1 MTTVPEIAA
10 GVTVE
15 FLIFAF
21 ALGILYRLYGRI
33 LPTPQRVIVRA
44 FEKGVIL
51 RGAKV
56 ERVVG
61 PGAYW
66 ISPKSLLALCDMRP
80 KPFQVQGQDLIA
92 ADHARLRVSL
102 GGEYR
107 IVDPARFICENSDS
121 YGAFFL
127 ELRQSLRVAATE
139 LSNDS
144 ILGSQSPLTVRV
156 RDLLVPRAAQLGLEL
171 TRLDVW
177 EVVLVGWPHPA

>member
-1 MTTVPEIAA
+1 MATAPEIAA
-10 GVTVE
+10 GITVE
-15 FLIFAF
+15 ALIFAF
-21 ALGILYRLYGRI
+21 AIGILYRLYARI
-33 LPTPQRVIVRA
+33 IPTPQRAMVRA

-51 RGAKV
+51 HGAKV
-56 ERVVG
+56 EKVVG

-66 ISPKSLLALCDMRP
+66 ISPKSLLVLCDMRP
-80 KPFQVQGQDLIA
+80 RPFQVQGQDLIA
-92 ADHARLRVSL
+92 ADQARLRISL

-107 IVDPARFICENSDS
+107 IVDPARFVSENSDAW
-121 YGAFFL
+121 GAFYL

-144 ILGSQSPLTVRV
+144 ILGAQSPLTVRV

-177 EVVLVGWPHPA
+177 EVILVGWPHPA